1 MATAE
6 LAERIDFRLYG
17 KILFKRR
24 WTIATFFIIVV
35 TLVTLIT
42 LVQTPI
48 YKATSVIQIEP
59 APPEI
64 VSFKDVVTLGSQNI
78 WANKEYYQTQF
89 WIIRS
94 EPLAQEVAEALD
106 LIHTDPYFANSSS
119 PARQLSRMISVQ
131 PVKNSQLVSI
141 GVVHPDP
148 EQAARICN
156 MLSAHYQLQNVDYRL
171 KQEISQDVLDWLDQR
186 SSSNETN
193 LREAERGLLDFMK
206 TNDIVSFEG
215 RQNIVLQRLTDLSQA
230 LTEAHRKRV
239 ETEAAYKKVKNL
251 NSSGK
256 AIQLPEVTD
265 NNLIQELKEERIL
278 LEKQVSELSEKYKY
292 DHPKMKKLQ
301 KQIDLLNAKI
311 SEEIAN
317 IIGSIHSTYLIAR
330 AREKA
335 LEGAVTQ
342 AKAEAQILNEKAMEY
357 SVLKRKVDSESDI
370 YSELVRRAN
379 ETRVTQ
385 DMQFNNNIIIREK
398 AEAPRS
404 PIKPK
409 RKTNVMLAALLGLFG
424 GVAIAFLLEYLDTTI
439 KSQEDVEDAVGLPFL
454 GVIPSFTADEPEPT
468 SELFTYTYPKSSITE
483 SIRSIRTNILFS
495 AAEAP
500 LKKLLVTSAGP
511 QEGKSTTVINL
522 GIIFAQGGKRVL
534 IVDSDLRRPRIHKAF
549 NVTRDRGLTNLIMN
563 EAKPEQVIVNTK
575 VPNLSV
581 IPCGPIPPNPSEL
594 LGLTRMQEIIDEL
607 GHQFDIILFDSPPIV
622 AVTDA
627 VVLSKKVDGV
637 VLIIKAGRTTSEM
650 VLKAKKQLT
659 DVTAHILG
667 AVLNDFN
674 IRGEG
679 YRYYYYYHYYR
690 SEESDRVKK
699 KVKRKSGRIHS
710 SKDKLDA
717 STDAPENLDEKA
729 EPRG

>member
-1 MATAE
+1 M
-6 LAERIDFRLYG
+6 RGF
-17 KILFKRR
+17 
-24 WTIATFFIIVV
+24 
-35 TLVTLIT
+35 TLIEL
-42 LVQTPI
+42 LV
-48 YKATSVIQIEP
+48 VIAI
-59 APPEI
+59 
-64 VSFKDVVTLGSQNI
+64 
-78 WANKEYYQTQF
+78 
-89 WIIRS
+89 
-94 EPLAQEVAEALD
+94 
-106 LIHTDPYFANSSS
+106 
-119 PARQLSRMISVQ
+119 ISVLAAMLF
-131 PVKNSQLVSI
+131 PV
-141 GVVHPDP
+141 
-148 EQAARICN
+148 
-156 MLSAHYQLQNVDYRL
+156 
-171 KQEISQDVLDWLDQR
+171 
-186 SSSNETN
+186 
-193 LREAERGLLDFMK
+193 F
-206 TNDIVSFEG
+206 
-215 RQNIVLQRLTDLSQA
+215 
-230 LTEAHRKRV
+230 
-239 ETEAAYKKVKNL
+239 
-251 NSSGK
+251 
-256 AIQLPEVTD
+256 
-265 NNLIQELKEERIL
+265 
-278 LEKQVSELSEKYKY
+278 
-292 DHPKMKKLQ
+292 
-301 KQIDLLNAKI
+301 
-311 SEEIAN
+311 
-317 IIGSIHSTYLIAR
+317 AR